1 MVITIVIPIYNRK
14 ELLNRTLNSILES
27 TFRPIKMILV
37 DNGSTDGSME
47 LCEEFKKKYESE
59 TIEITIA
66 QESRNGARFMY
77 HRICLFL

>member
-27 TFRPIKMILV
+27 TFRPMKMILV

-47 LCEEFKKKYESE
+47 LCNEFKKKFE
-59 TIEITIA
+59 
-66 QESRNGARFMY
+66 
-77 HRICLFL
+77 